1 MLKKKFLQ
9 IIPFFFL
16 ILPALLFSQEATTTP
31 LETPTAEPVLDKADT
46 TWMIVSSALV
56 FFMIPGLALF
66 YGGIVRV
73 KNVLSTMMHSF
84 MAIILL
90 TLQWTIFGYSFAFSG
105 SNPFYGDFSWT
116 FLDGITMDTLEGT
129 IPKYVHFLFQGMF
142 ALITPALISGAVAE
156 RIKLSGYSVFIV
168 LWATF
173 VYDPV
178 AHWVWSGDGWLFKM
192 GALDFAGGT
201 VVHLISG
208 IAGIACA
215 IVIGKRKGDNH
226 TLTNPNNMTYTLLGS
241 GLLWFGWFGF
251 NAGSGLAVDGLAA
264 RAFVVTLVAPAAA
277 GLSWLVIEYLHT
289 KKATALGAASGIVA
303 GLVVITPASG
313 FVGPKEAILM
323 GLLVSPVCYL
333 AILLKGV
340 LKYDDTLDAFGIH
353 GAGGA
358 FGAILTGVFALE
370 LAEGMTRG
378 NQIYVQFISVIATAA
393 YSFVVSFI
401 IAIVV
406 EKTIGMRIEETKEI
420 NGLDEEI
427 HGERGYS
434 LYL

>member
-1 MLKKKFLQ
+1 MLKKKILQ

-31 LETPTAEPVLDKADT
+31 LETPPAEPILDKADT

-156 RIKLSGYSVFIV
+156 RIKLSGYSVFIL

-393 YSFVVSFI
+393 YSFVVSFV
-401 IAIVV
+401 IAFAV

>member
-31 LETPTAEPVLDKADT
+31 LETPPAEPVLDKADT

-156 RIKLSGYSVFIV
+156 RIKLSGYSVFIL

-208 IAGIACA
+208 IAGISCA

-323 GLLVSPVCYL
+323 GLMVSPVCYL

-393 YSFVVSFI
+393 YSFVVSFV
-401 IAIVV
+401 IAFVV

>member
-1 MLKKKFLQ
+1 M
-9 IIPFFFL
+9 P
-16 ILPALLFSQEATTTP
+16 EV
-31 LETPTAEPVLDKADT
+31 PTLDKADT
-46 TWMIVSSALV
+46 TWIIVSSALV

-84 MAIILL
+84 VAIILL

-105 SNPFYGDFSWT
+105 ENPYFGDFSWM

-156 RIKLSGYSVFIV
+156 RIKLSGYSLFIV

-178 AHWVWSGDGWLFKM
+178 AHWVWAGDGWLFKM

-215 IVIGKRKGDNH
+215 VVIGKRKGDPN
-226 TLTNPNNMTYTLLGS
+226 TMTNPNNMTYTLLGS

-251 NAGSGLAVDGLAA
+251 NAGSGLAVNGLAA

-277 GLSWLVIEYLHT
+277 GLSWLVIEYIHT

-313 FVGPKEAILM
+313 FVGPKEAIIM

-378 NQIYVQFISVIATAA
+378 NQIYVQFISVVATAG
-393 YSFVVSFI
+393 YSFVVSFF
-401 IAIVV
+401 IAFIV

>member
-16 ILPALLFSQEATTTP
+16 ILPALLLSQEATTTP
-31 LETPTAEPVLDKADT
+31 LETPPAEPVLDKADT

-156 RIKLSGYSVFIV
+156 RIKLSGYSVFIL

-393 YSFVVSFI
+393 YSFVVSFV
-401 IAIVV
+401 IAFAV

>member
-1 MLKKKFLQ
+1 MLKKKILQ

-31 LETPTAEPVLDKADT
+31 LETPPAEPVLDKADT

-156 RIKLSGYSVFIV
+156 RIKLSGYSVFIL

-393 YSFVVSFI
+393 YSFVVSFV
-401 IAIVV
+401 IAFAV